1 MDEHAS
7 QAAVG
12 GPSLAP
18 APCSPS
24 ARAESV
30 PKSGLEI
37 FGKRWADRASAV
49 DDVQHMA
56 YGVNKRLTVYSEQS
70 GSKRVVLVCPAR
82 LKKDVSGKKRVDG
95 EVPCKVQAVLLKSKA
110 ARNSAAPWPLSEA
123 GTTFDHTS
131 CGEDSGHAPARMVKR
146 LASFTGAL
154 QADKGATKEVMNTA
168 LRGAGV
174 TISKSALY
182 RARGQATSEDEA
194 AFAHKFQLLEPYC
207 QEFNKTKANGYAE
220 VRFADD
226 GKTFSAMTIVF
237 RGMAGLVQAGVQHVS
252 FIDMAHSKSNLY
264 TGQHFAMVG
273 AGADNKVSP
282 MAWGVC
288 PIENATEYIGH
299 FNAMFKLQSG
309 EWHESMEGWM
319 DNEKHTQIAD
329 RMKGIPLA
337 QGACMSSATRM
348 ACTKHLIANARATKT
363 VSNKFMDGM
372 VWAIQGATTEEG
384 YKEAMVKLTRA
395 SPTAATF
402 FEEIEPA
409 LWCLWPHIDSRPLFG
424 HRTSN
429 FVEGYNAWLLQARSE
444 GPLGAADK
452 VTAKVM
458 ADLSSRRRAARER
471 HAAGHLLTKHAQR
484 EYDLEALKSAR
495 YEVLMSSDTLGF
507 VTGTQSVALTRRKVD
522 LAAKTCSCGHWF
534 QKKIPCRHAIRTAK
548 CAGLLD
554 GGGAEKFKEW
564 IHSSVHPGYRM
575 DKYLH
580 ALERAKVELVDVDKL
595 EPDGSTLPSVAVKQA
610 GRPRKK
616 RLRAQSE
623 DGSGGAKKHYK
634 CGKCGGLGHNQRHCT
649 GG

>member
-12 GPSLAP
+12 GPPLAP

-70 GSKRVVLVCPAR
+70 GGKRVVLVCPAR
-82 LKKDVSGKKRVDG
+82 LKKDASGKKRVDG
-95 EVPCKVQAVLLKSKA
+95 EVSCKVQAVLLKSKA
-110 ARNSAAPWPLSEA
+110 ARNSAAPWPPSEGGA
-123 GTTFDHTS
+123 TFDHTS

-168 LRGAGV
+168 PRGAGV

-182 RARGQATSEDEA
+182 RARGQATSEGEA

-273 AGADNKVSP
+273 ADADNKVSP

-288 PIENATEYIGH
+288 PIEGAAEYVNHLQAVSRMAPRAGRESIGD
-299 FNAMFKLQSG
+299 
-309 EWHESMEGWM
+309 WM
-319 DNEKHTQIAD
+319 QDAAHTQIAD
-329 RMKGIPLA
+329 RQKGIPAA
-337 QGACMSSATRM
+337 QEKVIPNATRM
-348 ACTKHLIANARATKT
+348 VCTKHLIGNARANKG
-363 VSNKFMDGM
+363 VSNKFHDSM
-372 VWAIQGATTEEG
+372 VWA
-384 YKEAMVKLTRA
+384 
-395 SPTAATF
+395 
-402 FEEIEPA
+402 
-409 LWCLWPHIDSRPLFG
+409 
-424 HRTSN
+424 
-429 FVEGYNAWLLQARSE
+429 
-444 GPLGAADK
+444 
-452 VTAKVM
+452 AK
-458 ADLSSRRRAARER
+458 
-471 HAAGHLLTKHAQR
+471 
-484 EYDLEALKSAR
+484 
-495 YEVLMSSDTLGF
+495 
-507 VTGTQSVALTRRKVD
+507 
-522 LAAKTCSCGHWF
+522 
-534 QKKIPCRHAIRTAK
+534 
-548 CAGLLD
+548 
-554 GGGAEKFKEW
+554 GGGVRGGPPRSYEEA
-564 IHSSVHPGYRM
+564 
-575 DKYLH
+575 
-580 ALERAKVELVDVDKL
+580 RAILAN
-595 EPDGSTLPSVAVKQA
+595 G
-610 GRPRKK
+610 GRV
-616 RLRAQSE
+616 L
-623 DGSGGAKKHYK
+623 
-634 CGKCGGLGHNQRHCT
+634 
-649 GG
+649 